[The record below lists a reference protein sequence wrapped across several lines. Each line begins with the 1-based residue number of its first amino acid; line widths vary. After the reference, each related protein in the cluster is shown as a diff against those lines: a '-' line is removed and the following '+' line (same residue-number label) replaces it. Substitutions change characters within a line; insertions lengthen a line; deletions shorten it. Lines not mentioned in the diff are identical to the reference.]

1 MPKKRG
7 VEGAAERLRAL
18 LVQVEEAVERVTEEV
33 EGDEGEGDVRPTLV
47 DLYTATSD
55 LVAKAEGLLDWAK
68 GIIVG
73 VEKRAESGAEFVSAF
88 EDLVG
93 GLDSASEALNPDNWE
108 WGEGDEGGARG

>member
-7 VEGAAERLRAL
+7 VEGAVERLRAL
-18 LVQVEEAVERVTEEV
+18 LAQVEEAVERVTEEV
-33 EGDEGEGDVRPTLV
+33 ERDEGEDDARPTLA

-55 LVAKAEGLLDWAK
+55 LVAKAEGLLERAR
-68 GIIVG
+68 GVVAV